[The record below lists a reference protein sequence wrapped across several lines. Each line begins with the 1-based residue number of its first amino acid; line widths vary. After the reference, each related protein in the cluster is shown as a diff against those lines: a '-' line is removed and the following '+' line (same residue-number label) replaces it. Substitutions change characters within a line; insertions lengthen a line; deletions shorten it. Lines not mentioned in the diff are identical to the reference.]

1 MPAWA
6 KNRLLISPPT
16 VLLLENGP
24 ISMKHGLLTLKMAR
38 QKLDYVHIV
47 QRMSYVFVGNLS
59 IELRMSYVFVGNLSI
74 TLRMG

>member
-1 MPAWA
+1 
-6 KNRLLISPPT
+6 
-16 VLLLENGP
+16 
-24 ISMKHGLLTLKMAR
+24 MKHGLLTLKMAR